1 MMKIFNIN
9 FSDADADADADLYEL
24 NYFANNFSIKMRNFC
39 N

>member
-9 FSDADADADADLYEL
+9 FSDADADADLYEL